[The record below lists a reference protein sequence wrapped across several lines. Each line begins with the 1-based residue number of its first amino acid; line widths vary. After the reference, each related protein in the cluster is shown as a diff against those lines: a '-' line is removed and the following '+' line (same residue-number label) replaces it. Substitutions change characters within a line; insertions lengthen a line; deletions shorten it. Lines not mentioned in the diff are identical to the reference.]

1 MKKIISAISTIVLS
15 MGLMAGVASADEDSC
30 IISGTGPDSNNVCQF
45 DSRDNVIYT
54 CSSGILVVNGTNQSA
69 TSGATQSE
77 NNTSTEEVAS
87 GDAINEN
94 EFTTN
99 VNATCGPVAVAPNP
113 QGPAPVKPQGQAED
127 KAAPATAKKQ
137 VAEAPRGGVNA
148 GAGGSTA
155 TSIAAIA
162 GLVASIG
169 AVASG
174 AFMFKKFLV

>member
-15 MGLMAGVASADEDSC
+15 MGLMAGVASADDCE
-30 IISGTGPDSNNVCQF
+30 ISNTGPESVNSCEFNE
-45 DSRDNVIYT
+45 DNFVTIECKNKVRVT
-54 CSSGILVVNGTNQSA
+54 NDGSQTAVSGEVVVNENTTAYNGE
-69 TSGATQSE
+69 SGPAS
-77 NNTSTEEVAS
+77 NLNTVLNELAVGCGDVA
-87 GDAINEN
+87 E
-94 EFTTN
+94 
-99 VNATCGPVAVAPNP
+99 APTP
-113 QGPAPVKPQGQAED
+113 QGPAPVKPQGQGQADD
-127 KAAPATAKKQ
+127 KAAPANAKKQ